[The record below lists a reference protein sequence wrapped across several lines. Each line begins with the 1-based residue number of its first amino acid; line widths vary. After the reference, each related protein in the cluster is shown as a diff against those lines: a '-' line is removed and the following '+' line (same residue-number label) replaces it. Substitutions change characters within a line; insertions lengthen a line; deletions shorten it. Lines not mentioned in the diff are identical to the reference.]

1 MCVEAKVKEVFQKVL
16 DVSPDEIKPDESLAA
31 SLGVDS
37 TELVEISVGIKK
49 ELNVPLGDGELKKTF
64 TFNEIVEIVKSKA
77 PAD

>member
-1 MCVEAKVKEVFQKVL
+1 MNVEDKIKEIFQRVL

-49 ELNVPLGDGELKKTF
+49 ELNASLADGELKKSQ
-64 TFNEIVEIVKSKA
+64 TFNEIVGIVKSKVE
-77 PAD
+77 